1 MQAMYKI
8 YSRRRFRIRK
18 KLSNNNRKPFRKLN
32 HKKKMILKIIV
43 ITIIAIETINLLLN
57 YFNPIYD
64 KKCVEE
70 AKSLATIVTN
80 EQSTNVIKKY
90 QYEDLFSYE
99 KDSSGNITMIK
110 TNMYQINSIT
120 SDVAAL
126 IQQNLN
132 NAGNQKNKIEIPIR
146 KFFWS

>member
-8 YSRRRFRIRK
+8 YSRRRFFVRK
-18 KLSNNNRKPFRKLN
+18 KLPNNRKPFIKLN

-64 KKCVEE
+64 KKCIEE

-80 EQSTNVIKKY
+80 EQSSNVIKKY
-90 QYEDLFSYE
+90 QYEDLFLYE

-120 SDVAAL
+120 SDIATL

-132 NAGNQKNKIEIPIR
+132 NAGNYKNKIEIPIR
-146 KFFWS
+146 KFFWN